1 MAKVRRKA
9 FSPFTPTQMYTLV
22 NDVAAYPL
30 FLPWCVEAGVLTHE
44 NDTMRARLKVKKG
57 RFDYAFTTENR
68 LYPDSGIEMHLLDGP
83 FKKLH
88 GQWRFESA
96 DGGCL
101 VSLELEFEFAG
112 RILGAALT
120 AAFTPIAN
128 SMVEAFRKRAY
139 VVYAG

>member
-1 MAKVRRKA
+1 MAVVKRRA

-22 NDVAAYPL
+22 NDVASYPS
-30 FLPWCVEAGVLTHE
+30 FLPWCAEARVLFH
-44 NDTMRARLKVKKG
+44 DGDVMRARLKVKKG

-68 LYPDSGIEMHLLDGP
+68 LQTDRGIEMHLIEGP

-101 VSLELEFEFAG
+101 VTLELEFEFGG

-128 SMVEAFRKRAY
+128 SMVEGFRKRAY
-139 VVYAG
+139 VVYAE